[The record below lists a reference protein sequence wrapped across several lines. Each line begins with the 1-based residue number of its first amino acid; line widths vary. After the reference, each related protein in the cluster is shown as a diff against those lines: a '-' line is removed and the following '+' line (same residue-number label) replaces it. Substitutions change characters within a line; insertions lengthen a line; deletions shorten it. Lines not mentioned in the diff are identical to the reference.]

1 MLGRF
6 FKLPRIKRFEYKP
19 RYYDERKEAL
29 EYRIRQIKLEM
40 GIEDDDP
47 DAGKYV
53 KEMHAV
59 RIKGQ
64 MRSNFKKNR
73 RSVRRS
79 NVRLLIILLALLALS
94 YYIIVV

>member
-6 FKLPRIKRFEYKP
+6 FKLPKIKRFEYRP

-29 EYRIRQIKLEM
+29 EYRIKQIKLEM
-40 GIEDDDP
+40 GIKDDDP
-47 DAGKYV
+47 DAGKFT
-53 KEMHAV
+53 KEIHAV

-73 RSVRRS
+73 RAVKRS
-79 NVRLLIILLALLALS
+79 NIRLLIILLVLFALA